1 MIAYTVNEIAMQYF
15 PYSTSRS
22 ASNQLRKWIDIHSTL
37 KNELLNNGWTN
48 GCRFLTPKQV
58 KLIYYYLGEPG

>member
-1 MIAYTVNEIAMQYF
+1 MIACTVNEIAMQYF

-22 ASNQLRKWIDIHSTL
+22 ASNQLRKWINIHSSL

-58 KLIYYYLGEPG
+58 ELIYYYLGEPG